1 MLLTYKLPEFNEA
14 KAVQIAGFFL
24 RLTGGEMN
32 YMKLVQ
38 LMYLVDRTA
47 LAELGRSLTYDNIYS
62 LKDGLILGSIL
73 DLIKKGVVPNSE
85 SIWYQYVSPPSSYEV
100 QLIKETLTTELS
112 KADKRLIESIF
123 EQYGHL
129 NQWDLNIFQKTLPEW
144 KPQASSRYPVSYH
157 EIMKIAGWSDQD
169 IASVDDDLENVAIM
183 DDLLSGRGINM
194 DVMLA
199 VA

>member
-1 MLLTYKLPEFNEA
+1 MSSEYKLPDFNEA

-24 RLTGGEMN
+24 RLAGGEMN

-47 LAELGRSLTYDNIYS
+47 LAEWGRSLTYDNIYS
-62 LKDGLILGSIL
+62 LKDGLILGFIL

-85 SIWYQYVSPPSSYEV
+85 CIWYQYISPPSSYDV
-100 QLIKETLTTELS
+100 KLIKETLTTKLS
-112 KADKRLIESIF
+112 KADKTLIESIF

-129 NQWDLNIFQKTLPEW
+129 NVWDLNTFHKTLPEW
-144 KPQASSRYPVSYH
+144 KAQTSSRYAIDYH
-157 EIMKIAGWSDQD
+157 EILKIEGWSDED
-169 IASVDDDLENVAIM
+169 IASVDDDLESMAIM
-183 DDLLSGRGINM
+183 DALLSGKNINM
-194 DVMLA
+194 DEVLA